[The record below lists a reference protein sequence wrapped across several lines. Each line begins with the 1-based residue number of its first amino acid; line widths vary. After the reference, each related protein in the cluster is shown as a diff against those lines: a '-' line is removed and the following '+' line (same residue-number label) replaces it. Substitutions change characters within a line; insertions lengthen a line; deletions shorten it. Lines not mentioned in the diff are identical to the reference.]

1 MTNLLFG
8 GKPVLKIKVK
18 EIENIETEAS
28 IAKLHVEKV
37 KCRVIRRLY
46 VSS

>member
-18 EIENIETEAS
+18 ETENIENIENIETEGF
-28 IAKLHVEKV
+28 IAK
-37 KCRVIRRLY
+37 
-46 VSS
+46 

>member
-18 EIENIETEAS
+18 ERENIENIETEAF
-28 IAKLHVEKV
+28 IAK
-37 KCRVIRRLY
+37 
-46 VSS
+46 

>member
-18 EIENIETEAS
+18 EAEKNMETEGF
-28 IAKLHVEKV
+28 IAK
-37 KCRVIRRLY
+37 
-46 VSS
+46 